1 MTNYKWPLTLIL
13 SLLLGCSDNE
23 PASAPQPQANAPTQ
37 TATTPVAED
46 ENTRFDTLKEEF
58 LEARW
63 ELFPQSALFVGLYDY
78 ADELTVPDADYRA
91 AVASYV
97 VAWSESLDA
106 IDEAALTIGNRIDY
120 RLLRDHLERL
130 RWSNEVLR
138 DWSWDPSNYNVASGF
153 GLILNTDYAPMAERL
168 ADFYQRMATIP
179 AYYEAA
185 RANLEAVSEPHLQLA
200 IQQNQGAVGVFDQ
213 TFRDAVNAEP
223 SLNDDQRVSYLNRAD
238 ASIAAINSYVATL
251 EDIASNTTLPVRS
264 FRIGAELFE
273 AKFQREIVSSYSA
286 AEIYKKAVDYKTM
299 LHAEMAAITDDL
311 WATYFPDT
319 DQPDDSLTAIRMM
332 IDVIAMDHVER
343 DEFVDSV
350 RAQIPE
356 LEAFVLEH
364 DLLDMDPSRP
374 LVVRE
379 TPEYQRGV
387 AGASVNAPGPY
398 DATANTYYNVTPLD
412 AYNDE
417 QAESYL
423 REYNSRTMQIL
434 NIHEAVPGHYTQL
447 VHANKTPSRIKRL
460 FGNGAMVEGWAVY
473 TEKMMLE
480 AGYGNGEPELTLMY
494 DKWILRTVMNTII
507 DYEIH
512 VNAASED
519 EILEMLMREAFQE
532 TAEATGKWRR
542 ATLSQ
547 VQLSSYFTGFMEIY
561 ELREALREQQ
571 GEAFDLKDFHNQFL
585 SYGNAPVKY
594 IRELMQVM
602 QVMQVMQDSA
612 TN

>member
-1 MTNYKWPLTLIL
+1 MYQSRW
-13 SLLLGCSDNE
+13 SLLAILALLLTCSDPE
-23 PASAPQPQANAPTQ
+23 PVAPPPPPTNVATQSA
-37 TATTPVAED
+37 TATD
-46 ENTRFDTLKEEF
+46 ENARFDALKAEF

-63 ELFPQSALFVGLYDY
+63 ALFPQSALFVGLYDY
-78 ADELTVPDADYRA
+78 ADQLTVPDAGSRQRIA
-91 AVASYV
+91 AYIES
-97 VAWSESLDA
+97 WSSTLDT
-106 IDEAALTIGNRIDY
+106 IDESSLNIGNRIDY

-130 RWSNEVLR
+130 RWSNDVFR
-138 DWSWDPSNYNVASGF
+138 DWSWDPSSYNVASGF

-168 ADFYQRMATIP
+168 ADFYQRMANIP
-179 AYYEAA
+179 LYYEAA
-185 RANLEAVSEPHLQLA
+185 RANLESVSEPHLELA
-200 IQQNQGAVGVFDQ
+200 IQQNRGAVGVFDQ
-213 TFRDAVNAEP
+213 TFRDAVNQEP
-223 SLNDDQRVSYLNRAD
+223 SLNNDQRVSYLNRAD
-238 ASIAAINSYVATL
+238 ASIVAIESYVSQLEEIATRN
-251 EDIASNTTLPVRS
+251 SLPSRS

-273 AKFQREIVSSYSA
+273 QKFQREIVSSYTA
-286 AEIYKKAVDYKTM
+286 AEIYQKAVDYKAM
-299 LHAEMAAITDDL
+299 LHASMDSITDEL
-311 WATYFPDT
+311 WLSYYPDT
-319 DQPDDSLTAIRMM
+319 EQPEDSLTAIRMM
-332 IDVIAMDHVER
+332 IDAIAMDHVGR
-343 DEFVDSV
+343 DDFVDSV

-387 AGASVNAPGPY
+387 AGASINAPGPY

-412 AYNDE
+412 NYNDE

-460 FGNGAMVEGWAVY
+460 FGNGAMVEGWGVY
-473 TEKMMLE
+473 AEKMMLDQ
-480 AGYGNGEPELTLMY
+480 GYGNGEPELTLMY
-494 DKWILRTVMNTII
+494 DKWILRTVVNTII

-512 VNAASED
+512 VNDASEA
-519 EILEMLMREAFQE
+519 EILELLMREAFQE

-561 ELREALREQQ
+561 EFREAYRAQQ
-571 GEAFDLKDFHNQFL
+571 GAAFNLRDFHNQFL

-594 IRELMQVM
+594 IRELMQ
-602 QVMQVMQDSA
+602 Q
-612 TN
+612 